1 MNTVWKVRQ
10 IEALSQNGL
19 DNVVVTVC
27 FDIDADEDGLKG
39 FVQGDTKLLA
49 PDAANFTDLASIT
62 EDQVIQWTKDALG
75 ADGVARFEGMA
86 QQQIDN
92 QKAAQPKVVP
102 LPWAPPVEVP
112 VEEPVQVLNEG

>member
-1 MNTVWKVRQ
+1 MDTVWKVRQ
-10 IEALSQNGL
+10 IECLSENGL

-39 FVQGDTKLLA
+39 FVQGDTKLLP
-49 PDAANFTDLASIT
+49 PDASSFVSLNDVT
-62 EDQVIQWTKDALG
+62 EAQVIQWTKDALG

-92 QKAAQPKVVP
+92 QKVAQPKVVP
-102 LPWAPPVEVP
+102 LPWAPVEP
-112 VEEPVQVLNEG
+112 EVLNEG